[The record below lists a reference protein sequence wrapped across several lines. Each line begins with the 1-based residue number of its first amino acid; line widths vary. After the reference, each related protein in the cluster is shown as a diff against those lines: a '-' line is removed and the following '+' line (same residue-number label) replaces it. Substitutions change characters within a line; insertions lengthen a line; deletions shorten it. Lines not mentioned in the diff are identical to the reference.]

1 MINAAGAC
9 DITGRLPIP
18 FPGCERAGRSRDELL
33 REQPQWRDAGIHQYA
48 DSACGLN
55 WPCHRIGDNK
65 ALDRNDRIGVCPTML
80 DARTKKV
87 SAMSKTSFN
96 LIPTAFLAAARS
108 PALSSYAAHL
118 IEAIRRRR
126 RIRRTRG
133 CALNEMPDDMLKDI
147 GVTRF
152 EIQHLAGAAR
162 TLGNARE
169 RHALGLPPADNDR
182 FRDSP

>member
-1 MINAAGAC
+1 
-9 DITGRLPIP
+9 
-18 FPGCERAGRSRDELL
+18 
-33 REQPQWRDAGIHQYA
+33 
-48 DSACGLN
+48 
-55 WPCHRIGDNK
+55 
-65 ALDRNDRIGVCPTML
+65 
-80 DARTKKV
+80 
-87 SAMSKTSFN
+87 MSKTSFN